1 MKKGIQKL
9 LAYELFPEGD
19 RVQES
24 LFVCRCGFWLGV
36 VIVVFRGFL
45 GIGG

>member
-1 MKKGIQKL
+1 MKKGIQNL

-19 RVQES
+19 RVQGS
-24 LFVCRCGFWLGV
+24 LFVCRWCFWMAV
-36 VIVVFRGFL
+36 VIIVFRGFL